1 MGTAISAG
9 SRIALP
15 AAGRRKKHMEKR
27 RKKYKII
34 LALGSIICFLLVPF
48 IMIKTEVK
56 ADPSF
61 GMVQFFP
68 LIFWPMAGLTLSIL
82 CHESTG
88 MENNTSGNDGCL
100 DSDSESDTSAAAIFP
115 VLSMHYI

>member
-1 MGTAISAG
+1 
-9 SRIALP
+9 
-15 AAGRRKKHMEKR
+15 MEKR

-34 LALGSIICFLLVPF
+34 LALGSIICFLIVPF

-61 GMVQFFP
+61 GMVQFFS
-68 LIFWPMAGLTLSIL
+68 LIIL

>member
-1 MGTAISAG
+1 
-9 SRIALP
+9 
-15 AAGRRKKHMEKR
+15 MEKR

-34 LALGSIICFLLVPF
+34 LALGSIICFFARSIYHDKDGSESRSILWHGTVLSSD
-48 IMIKTEVK
+48 IL
-56 ADPSF
+56 ADGRSD
-61 GMVQFFP
+61 
-68 LIFWPMAGLTLSIL
+68 TLSIL

-88 MENNTSGNDGCL
+88 MENDTSGNDGCL